1 MGIVVGVLIAIVVL
15 GIYIQGLL
23 AVANLWMFIV
33 GMLVV
38 SVVFIFICSS
48 LDKSNL
54 TFEQLQ
60 EIKKAK
66 EQDEKNKKDN
76 AERGKREARA
86 NATKIIEQKQK
97 ELEPMLAEAQ
107 ELNAQIQALETK
119 MASMNVLHRDQFD
132 RTIIDMLLDYLEHN
146 KARDIPDAFARNE
159 ADFRRKMEDLRRK
172 LQEEDERNRRN
183 EEMMQQ
189 IFHQARM
196 EDQARRQA
204 DEMERI
210 RRKLENH

>member
-1 MGIVVGVLIAIVVL
+1 MGIVIGVLIAIVVI

-23 AVANLWMFIV
+23 AVANLWMFVV
-33 GMLVV
+33 GMIVV
-38 SVVFIFICSS
+38 SITFLFICSS

-86 NATKIIEQKQK
+86 EATKLIEKKQK
-97 ELEPMLAEAQ
+97 ELEPLLAESR
-107 ELNAQIQALETK
+107 ELYAQIKELENK
-119 MASMNVLHRDQFD
+119 MAARQVLHRDQMD
-132 RTIIDMLLDYLEHN
+132 IKIIDDLLDYLEHN
-146 KARDIPDAFARNE
+146 KARDIPDAFSRIEARSHRLLEDLKIRLREQEETRRRNE
-159 ADFRRKMEDLRRK
+159 A
-172 LQEEDERNRRN
+172 
-183 EEMMQQ
+183 MMQQ

-210 RRKLENH
+210 RRNLENN